1 MENIKRNFNDA
12 KVSDHFAII
21 PTGKK
26 PSGSL
31 SNDEKR
37 LYDLIVRNFLAS
49 WYPQSTIE
57 KQKRTAN
64 LGGEIF
70 TKEAQQY
77 QTLGWREVVPK
88 NLSFP
93 DGWGTLEQ
101 NPTSS
106 KIEEHTW
113 KEDKSKPP
121 SRLKEARLLTLM
133 ERAGKEIEDEELA
146 EAMSD
151 KGLGTPATRADTIEK
166 LLSRGYI
173 SRQQSGSINA
183 APHGIRIIEI
193 LRRIPVEW
201 ITSAE
206 LTGEME
212 AALTAVQQGKLAAS
226 EYMQRIIDQT
236 NDLVT
241 RIRDHERSNL
251 FTNDNSIGQCPLCD
265 SQITETALSYT
276 CCLLYTSPSPRD

>member
-1 MENIKRNFNDA
+1 MNF
-12 KVSDHFAII
+12 
-21 PTGKK
+21 PEGW
-26 PSGSL
+26 GSL
-31 SNDEKR
+31 D
-37 LYDLIVRNFLAS
+37 
-49 WYPQSTIE
+49 
-57 KQKRTAN
+57 
-64 LGGEIF
+64 
-70 TKEAQQY
+70 
-77 QTLGWREVVPK
+77 
-88 NLSFP
+88 
-93 DGWGTLEQ
+93 Q
-101 NPTSS
+101 NPTTS

-173 SRQQSGSINA
+173 SRQQSGAINA
-183 APHGIRIIEI
+183 AAHGIRIIEI

-212 AALTAVQQGKLAAS
+212 AALTDVQQGKLAAS
-226 EYMQRIIDQT
+226 EY
-236 NDLVT
+236 
-241 RIRDHERSNL
+241 
-251 FTNDNSIGQCPLCD
+251 
-265 SQITETALSYT
+265 LS
-276 CCLLYTSPSPRD
+276 LIHI